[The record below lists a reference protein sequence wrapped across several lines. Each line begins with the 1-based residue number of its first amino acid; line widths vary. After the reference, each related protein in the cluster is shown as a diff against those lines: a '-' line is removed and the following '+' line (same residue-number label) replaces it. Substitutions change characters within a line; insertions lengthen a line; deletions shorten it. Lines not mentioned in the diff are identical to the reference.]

1 MIHLQESIH
10 ETAVWD
16 RVTAA
21 SRNAAEKAPVPAP
34 IGPELLSALER
45 LQAIRQQYFSLRS
58 RSGGELRQG
67 MQEVLRR
74 NQALIRTLSALT
86 FYLTGR
92 RPALTPASPAGTTR
106 ESAAESI
113 RRLLREEELS
123 MGRLESLAARS
134 TGETRET
141 LLLLSRQCRQQF
153 QALLALLGRALEP

>member
-1 MIHLQESIH
+1 MQESIH

-21 SRNAAEKAPVPAP
+21 ARNAAEKPAAPGP

-58 RSGGELRQG
+58 RSGGELRQS

-92 RPALTPASPAGTTR
+92 RPALTPASPAGTAR
-106 ESAAESI
+106 EPAAESI

-123 MGRLESLAARS
+123 MGRLVSLAARS

-153 QALLALLGRALEP
+153 QALLTLLGRALEP

>member
-1 MIHLQESIH
+1 MQESVH
-10 ETAVWD
+10 ESAVWD

-21 SRNAAEKAPVPAP
+21 SRNAAEKAPAPAP

-45 LQAIRQQYFSLRS
+45 QQVIRQQYLSLRS
-58 RSGGELRQG
+58 RTGGEFRQST
-67 MQEVLRR
+67 QEVLRR
-74 NQALIRTLSALT
+74 NQAQIRTLSALY
-86 FYLTGR
+86 FYLNGR

-106 ESAAESI
+106 EPAVESI

-141 LLLLSRQCRQQF
+141 LLLLSRQCRLQF
-153 QALLALLGRALEP
+153 QALLTLLGRALEQ